1 MKRFEISFPSLFT
14 LLSFRSL
21 VKPRI
26 QKTSLLRNTL
36 RCVCTEDEILL
47 AIHAYAAKV
56 IPLH

>member
-26 QKTSLLRNTL
+26 QKTSFLRNSL
-36 RCVCTEDEILL
+36 HCTCSEDEILL

-56 IPLH
+56 KPA